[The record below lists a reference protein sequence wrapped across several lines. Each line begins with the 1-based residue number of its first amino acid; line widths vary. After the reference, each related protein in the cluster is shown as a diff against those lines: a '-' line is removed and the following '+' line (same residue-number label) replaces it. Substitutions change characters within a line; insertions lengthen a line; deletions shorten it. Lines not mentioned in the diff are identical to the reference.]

1 MGKCQSKQATVEPA
15 PAPAPV
21 PVLTTVSPRLI
32 QFDDDG
38 DLVATILAEMNA
50 PPPKAQ
56 GEVTEAEPVV
66 PEITEQQGSPH
77 PADMYTDAM
86 VALEEYRL
94 PVLAVFVAIVMSMA
108 IAAMTAAA
116 SLPFGA

>member
-15 PAPAPV
+15 PE
-21 PVLTTVSPRLI
+21 PVLTPVSPRRIELHG
-32 QFDDDG
+32 DA

-50 PPPKAQ
+50 PPPKASE
-56 GEVTEAEPVV
+56 EVAEAEPVM
-66 PEITEQQGSPH
+66 PEITEEQRSSH

-94 PVLAVFVAIVMSMA
+94 PILAVFVAIVMSMVV
-108 IAAMTAAA
+108 A
-116 SLPFGA
+116 SSVAVIHFHSA